1 MLIEECESIFQWH
14 PEIIL
19 TSTSPVTWQGLLMI
33 TIPSNAIEKQ
43 KVRLKLILPN
53 YPLIHGA
60 VLNFGKSY
68 AFLQKRTFITSVND
82 LIQKS
87 SSVSSFLRLLQSLIS
102 ETIDK
107 LNEEYNVPIDQS
119 PTAILQDLRYI
130 FESKSGVT
138 LSSNSSLD
146 TIKLSLKN
154 IHIVLKR
161 TNDNINPWNVISN
174 DLPEI
179 SALGSFNQKISSLT
193 IIIDK
198 FKQQVDRF
206 DALWKVLS
214 EIDKNCCILDP
225 IPAKPNHL
233 YRRIYLSQS
242 LSILITIDPLNPTSP
257 PNLKFLGSDVDV
269 QRQKNIISKNMHI
282 WNSEKSILHNLL
294 ILLDISEFPSQK
306 EQSDSIDDQNCMFM
320 NEECCICFS
329 LESDTEQ
336 FPNKI
341 CDNIK
346 CRRHFHTKCLLQWLQ
361 AVAGNQVAFD
371 HIHGSCPH
379 CEESISCPIN

>member
-1 MLIEECESIFQWH
+1 MLIEDCESIFQWH
-14 PEIIL
+14 PEMIL
-19 TSTSPVTWQGLLMI
+19 TSTSPVTWQGFLMI

-43 KVRLKLILPN
+43 RVRLKLILPN
-53 YPLIHGA
+53 YPLIHDA

-68 AFLQKRTFITSVND
+68 AFLQKQTFVTSVND
-82 LIQKS
+82 LIQKSS

-102 ETIDK
+102 ETI
-107 LNEEYNVPIDQS
+107 EEYNVPIDQS
-119 PTAILQDLRYI
+119 PTAILQDLKDI

-179 SALGSFNQKISSLT
+179 SAFGSFHEKISSLT
-193 IIIDK
+193 VITNK
-198 FKQQVDRF
+198 FKQQVERF

-214 EIDKNCCILDP
+214 EIDKNCYVLDP
-225 IPAKPNHL
+225 IPARPCHL
-233 YRRIYLSQS
+233 FRRIYLSQS
-242 LSILITIDPLNPTSP
+242 LSMLITIDPLNPTSP

-269 QRQKNIISKNMHI
+269 QRQKDIISKNMCV
-282 WNSEKSILHNLL
+282 WNSEKNILQNLL

-306 EQSDSIDDQNCMFM
+306 KQDDSVDDQNCMFT

-346 CRRHFHTKCLLQWLQ
+346 CRKHFHTKCLLQWLQ

-371 HIHGSCPH
+371 HLHGSCPH
-379 CEESISCPIN
+379 CEENISCPIN

>member
-1 MLIEECESIFQWH
+1 MLIEECQSIIQWH

-19 TSTSPVTWQGLLMI
+19 TSTSPITWQGLLI
-33 TIPSNAIEKQ
+33 IPIPSNGMERQTVKL
-43 KVRLKLILPN
+43 RLILPN
-53 YPLIHGA
+53 YPLIHDA
-60 VLNFGKSY
+60 ELHFGRKY
-68 AFLQKRTFITSVND
+68 PFLRNRTFITSVND

-107 LNEEYNVPIDQS
+107 LKEEYNEPIDQS
-119 PTAILQDLRYI
+119 PTIILQDLKNI
-130 FESKSGVT
+130 FESKSGIT
-138 LSSNSSLD
+138 LSSNSFLD
-146 TIKLSLKN
+146 TIKLSLRN

-161 TNDNINPWNVISN
+161 TNDNINPWNIISN
-174 DLPEI
+174 DLPDI
-179 SALGSFNQKISSLT
+179 YGLGSFNQKISSLT

-214 EIDKNCCILDP
+214 EIDINCCVLDP
-225 IPAKPNHL
+225 IPSKPYHL

-242 LSILITIDPLNPTSP
+242 LSMLITIDPLNPTSP

-269 QRQKNIISKNMHI
+269 QKQKDIISKNIHM
-282 WNSEKSILHNLL
+282 WNSKKSILQNLI
-294 ILLDISEFPSQK
+294 ILLDIYEFPWKK
-306 EQSDSIDDQNCMFM
+306 EQSDSVDDQNSMFI
-320 NEECCICFS
+320 NEECCICFA
-329 LESDTEQ
+329 LESDEEQ

-371 HIHGSCPH
+371 HIHGTCPH
-379 CEESISCPIN
+379 CEENISCLIN